1 MRRERVVT
9 TTTSDKMGRQMSQQK
24 QAVDEGSGDDH
35 PNSDALIPANELV
48 VTLSDVFTNE
58 SVDTSGNE
66 GEVMGGEGGFNSID
80 SYNIMANRALMCL
93 P

>member
-1 MRRERVVT
+1 MQRKRVVT
-9 TTTSDKMGRQMSQQK
+9 TTASDKIGWRMLQQK
-24 QAVDEGSGDDH
+24 QATDEGSGDYH
-35 PNSDALIPANELV
+35 SNSDAPIPANELV

-66 GEVMGGEGGFNSID
+66 GEVMGDEGGFNSID

>member
-1 MRRERVVT
+1 MLQ
-9 TTTSDKMGRQMSQQK
+9 KK
-24 QAVDEGSGDDH
+24 QAADEGSGDDH
-35 PNSDALIPANELV
+35 PNSDAPIPANELV
-48 VTLSDVFTNE
+48 VALSDVFTNK

-66 GEVMGGEGGFNSID
+66 GGVMGDEGVLNSVD

>member
-1 MRRERVVT
+1 
-9 TTTSDKMGRQMSQQK
+9 MSQQK
-24 QAVDEGSGDDH
+24 QAADEGSGDDH
-35 PNSDALIPANELV
+35 PNSDAPIPANELV

-66 GEVMGGEGGFNSID
+66 GEDMGDEGGFNSID
-80 SYNIMANRALMCL
+80 SYNIMANHALMCL

>member
-1 MRRERVVT
+1 
-9 TTTSDKMGRQMSQQK
+9 MSQQK
-24 QAVDEGSGDDH
+24 QAADEGSDDDH
-35 PNSDALIPANELV
+35 PNSDAPIPANELV
-48 VTLSDVFTNE
+48 VALSDVFTNE

-66 GEVMGGEGGFNSID
+66 RGAMGDEGGINSVD